1 MFPCTAS
8 FAFILLNMLIF
19 FFHLCS
25 YFGDSI
31 SYVIHFSGFIRFD
44 VLYRFVRI
52 CVTKIVITLVM
63 INVWVKNYF
72 CLGGILFWI
81 LFKVLFLFVYILFV
95 CKVLFIYLFIF
106 GIVFRFPNTYLLV
119 GCCNDETTHKFKGK
133 TVMTEDERY
142 ESLRHCK
149 YAMLT

>member
-1 MFPCTAS
+1 
-8 FAFILLNMLIF
+8 
-19 FFHLCS
+19 
-25 YFGDSI
+25 
-31 SYVIHFSGFIRFD
+31 
-44 VLYRFVRI
+44 
-52 CVTKIVITLVM
+52 M

-72 CLGGILFWI
+72 CLGGILLWI
-81 LFKVLFLFVYILFV
+81 WFKVLFLFVYILFV
-95 CKVLFIYLFIF
+95 FKVLFIYLFIF

-119 GCCNDETTHKFKGK
+119 GCCNDDTTHKFKGK